1 MCSCIFASSTD
12 QRKLVGNPQHLRAQW
27 FAGEFESF
35 TCTGSDDPSAS
46 VPFCYSGA
54 DLGETVDVKV
64 DSFTNE
70 AGTIDITGSGLESI
84 SCLGKSLSKM
94 RFTPQSR
101 SLSFASMCRLTHL
114 LEFGVG
120 PQTISDYFAEVT

>member
-1 MCSCIFASSTD
+1 M
-12 QRKLVGNPQHLRAQW
+12 G
-27 FAGEFESF
+27 
-35 TCTGSDDPSAS
+35 TGSDDPSAS

-84 SCLGKSLSKM
+84 SCLGKSFSKSGQDLSVDLSDCVNDVQINSLQYCSDQDEIHATVSKSFI
-94 RFTPQSR
+94 RVDVPLVHHAVR
-101 SLSFASMCRLTHL
+101 SARRRAP
-114 LEFGVG
+114 E
-120 PQTISDYFAEVT
+120 